1 MNHNG
6 SMPPAGP
13 PPHRRSGGVA
23 AAGLL
28 RASLDSAPVGLIVLD
43 HAQCVRLITRRAA
56 DLLGLKRSGKLEGMN
71 LHHLLPRCRF
81 LGPDARTSFAA
92 VLREAGEEATQI
104 LLTLQDGAGSQ
115 APEPKGQR
123 SLSLDMR
130 PAGRLGWVL
139 SLEDVTQTRQA
150 QDWLLEHVST
160 DPVTGLWNR
169 QHFMLMLHDVLISL
183 PHTYPTPF
191 MLLIGLRSF
200 KHVNTMMGAAT
211 GDYLLR
217 LVTDRIS
224 GRLHEDDMLARF
236 GGEEF
241 AIAGTRADERQ
252 ATEFCRALIEV
263 LAAPYLIDGHLVTLS
278 PHIGLAHARADGDS
292 SEALAANAAMAL
304 LEARSDTATHLCVF
318 EPGLGERAQRRRA
331 LEIDLRQALERGEFE
346 LVYQPQVDVHLG
358 RVTGLEAL
366 IRWRSPTRGMVP
378 PVQFIALAEQIGLI
392 GGIGEWVLREAC
404 REAMRWPADVT
415 VAVNA
420 SPLQIESGDFAGA
433 VADALA
439 SSRLPASRLEIEI
452 TENLLLRDTGTV
464 MGTLAALHGLG
475 VRLVLDDF
483 GTGYASLSQL
493 SRFRFDKIKIDRS
506 FISPDDVS
514 SQNSA
519 IVRSI
524 AALGHSLGIPTTAEG
539 VETETQLQ
547 QIKADGCTLVQ
558 GYIFSRPVPASEVA
572 TLIDRLQCPVSQEAA

>member
-1 MNHNG
+1 
-6 SMPPAGP
+6 
-13 PPHRRSGGVA
+13 
-23 AAGLL
+23 
-28 RASLDSAPVGLIVLD
+28 
-43 HAQCVRLITRRAA
+43 VRLLTRRAA
-56 DLLGLKRSGKLEGMN
+56 ELLGLQTRVKREGTT
-71 LHHLLPRCRF
+71 LHQLLPRCRC
-81 LGPDARTSFAA
+81 LGPEARTSIAAA
-92 VLREAGEEATQI
+92 VKEAGEEATQI
-104 LLTLQDGAGSQ
+104 LLTLHDGR
-115 APEPKGQR
+115 APHATRPR

-169 QHFMLMLHDVLISL
+169 QHFMLMLHDVLNSL
-183 PHTYPTPF
+183 RPTDPAPF
-191 MLLIGLRSF
+191 VVLIGLRSF
-200 KHVNTMMGAAT
+200 KHVNIMMGAAT
-211 GDYLLR
+211 GDHLLR
-217 LVTDRIS
+217 LVTDRIGS
-224 GRLHEDDMLARF
+224 RMHEDDMLARF

-241 AIAGTRADERQ
+241 AIAGTRPDERQ
-252 ATEFCRALIEV
+252 AREFCRALIDA
-263 LAAPYLIDGHLVTLS
+263 LAAPYLIDSHLVTLS
-278 PHIGLAHARADGDS
+278 PHVGLAHASGYGESA
-292 SEALAANAAMAL
+292 ETLAANAAMAL
-304 LEARSDTATHLCVF
+304 LEARADSTTHLCVF
-318 EPGLGERAQRRRA
+318 EPDLGERAQRRRA
-331 LEIDLRQALERGEFE
+331 LEFDLRQALERGEFE
-346 LVYQPQVDVHLG
+346 LFYQPQVDVHCG

-366 IRWRSPTRGMVP
+366 IRWRSPARGMVP
-378 PVQFIALAEQIGLI
+378 PVQFISLAEQMGLI

-404 REAMRWPADVT
+404 REAMRWPPEVT

-420 SPLQIESGDFAGA
+420 SPLQFESGDFAAA

-439 SSRLPASRLEIEI
+439 SSSLPASRLEIEI

-464 MGTLAALHGLG
+464 MNTLAALHAQG

-506 FISPDDVS
+506 FISPDDAS

-524 AALGHSLGIPTTAEG
+524 AALGQSLGIPTTAEG
-539 VETETQLQ
+539 VETAKQLE

-558 GYIFSRPVPASEVA
+558 GYIFSRPVPANEVA